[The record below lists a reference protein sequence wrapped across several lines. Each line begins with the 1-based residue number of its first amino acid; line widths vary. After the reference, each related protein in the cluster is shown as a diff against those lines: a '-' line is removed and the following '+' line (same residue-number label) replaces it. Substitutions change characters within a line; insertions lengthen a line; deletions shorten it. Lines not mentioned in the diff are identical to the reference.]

1 MTIRLSPA
9 DLYQSLIDND
19 VGYFCGVPDSSLS
32 SFGHYLES
40 HAKKS
45 HDVAINEGNAVALA
59 IGYYLATSKI
69 PLVYMQNSGLGNA
82 TNPLISLADPLI
94 MGVPMILLI
103 GWRGQPGKK
112 DEPQHVKQGMA
123 TISLLDSLGI
133 PHQIL
138 ASDAIKASKQVQDVA
153 SKALQ
158 TKQPFAL
165 LVQADTLQAYKANH
179 STASDFSLSR
189 EEAIQRIVDGLT
201 SHDIIVATTG
211 KASRELFEY
220 RQAKRQSHQQDL
232 LTVGGMGHASAIA
245 YSIAKQKPKRKVFV
259 IDGDGAVLMHMGSL
273 AFIGSSK
280 QKNFYHLVI
289 NNGAHQSVGGQPTIA
304 HDVDLPG
311 IAKAS
316 GYSHV
321 YSLSKREEV
330 AEVLCSLKDL
340 AGPVFVEINTNS
352 LSRPDLIRPTIHPS
366 KNKEAFMK
374 FLGENS

>member
-1 MTIRLSPA
+1 MSKKLSPS
-9 DLYQSLIDND
+9 DLYQSLIENK
-19 VGYFCGVPDSSLS
+19 VRYFCGVPDSSLS
-32 SFGHYLES
+32 SFGHYLET
-40 HAKKS
+40 HAKGS

-82 TNPLISLADPLI
+82 TNPLISLADQLV

-112 DEPQHVKQGMA
+112 DEPQHAKQGMA
-123 TISLLDSLGI
+123 TTSSLDSLGI
-133 PHQIL
+133 QHEIL
-138 ASDAIKASKQVQDVA
+138 ASDANKASKQVQDVA

-158 TKQPFAL
+158 TKRPFAL
-165 LVQADTLQAYKANH
+165 LVQADTLEAYKANH
-179 STASDFSLSR
+179 STASHYSLSR

-211 KASRELFEY
+211 RASRELFEY
-220 RQAKRQSHQQDL
+220 REAKRQSHEQDL

-245 YSIAKQKPKRKVFV
+245 YSIAKQKPRRSVFV

-280 QKNFYHLVI
+280 LKNFYHFVI
-289 NNGAHQSVGGQPTIA
+289 NNGAHESVGGQPTLA
-304 HDVDLPG
+304 HDIDLPG

-316 GYSHV
+316 GYVHV

-330 AEVLCSLKDL
+330 TEVLRSIKDL
-340 AGPVFVEINTNS
+340 DGPVFVEINTNS
-352 LSRPDLIRPTIHPS
+352 ISRPDLIRPTIHPS

-374 FLGENS
+374 FLGENN